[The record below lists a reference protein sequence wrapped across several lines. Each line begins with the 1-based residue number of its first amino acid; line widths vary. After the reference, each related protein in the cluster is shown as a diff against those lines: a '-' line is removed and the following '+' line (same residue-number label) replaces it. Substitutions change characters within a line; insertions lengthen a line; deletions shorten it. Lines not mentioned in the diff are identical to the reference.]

1 MKTKHLSAVVGEPLA
16 VAVIQPVGQPRRL
29 GARTAT
35 HCLHVKHVA
44 LKEGACD

>member
-29 GARTAT
+29 GREQLPLFARQARRS
-35 HCLHVKHVA
+35 
-44 LKEGACD
+44 EGGGV

>member
-16 VAVIQPVGQPRRL
+16 VAVIQPVGQPAGW
-29 GARTAT
+29 GANSY

-44 LKEGACD
+44 LKEGGM